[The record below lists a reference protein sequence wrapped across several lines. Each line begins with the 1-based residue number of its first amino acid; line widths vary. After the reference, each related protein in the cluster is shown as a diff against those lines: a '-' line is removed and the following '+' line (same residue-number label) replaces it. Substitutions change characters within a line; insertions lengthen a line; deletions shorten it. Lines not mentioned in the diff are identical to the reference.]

1 MSCRPGFSSI
11 LGFPALLM
19 VLATM
24 QILVP
29 LRLMAQDDLQIT
41 IAQDTFGGYYK
52 PGRWFPVLVR
62 VANQPRDGRAGDR
75 SLDFEGSLIVQSS
88 SGASQSSSFNFRRDI
103 SVPSF
108 STQQFPVYSRIRQD
122 LSLPPTL
129 EVRTSTGRRVKA
141 EPVAALQAVPRNRA
155 LLVTVTEQLR
165 RLYFPSPR
173 AGASSLIEG
182 TLPPSSMFDDWMGYD
197 SVDILVFPTWPE
209 GRLTT
214 RGREAIEDWVSMG
227 GTLIFLGGSNSA
239 AYAAAEGDS
248 LLPVDVASSSRFVLD
263 ARQGALRLAG
273 PEENIGEAQSLVLS
287 NFSMRSGTEVLLD
300 LGADGAPVPAIAQR
314 RHGKGRILFVGT
326 DFMADSNLSRAAFG
340 PTWQSLLP
348 VPDPLGWQSSLPT
361 ALRQT
366 KTVTGAAARPPNLF
380 MVVALCIIYTLVVGP
395 INFLVLG
402 MTRRIQW
409 AWLTVPA
416 IVLFFTGLIYAI
428 GVWTKGGQTI
438 TRETTL
444 ILGRQDDH
452 RFEEISTYSLF
463 VQDPGS
469 YRAFPDNPK
478 MAVADANNWLSA
490 HFLTDGIFGANLL
503 ADAGGDGLGFAQRR
517 PNIVTTSTGV
527 RIESWP
533 LRTYDTTQ
541 FVARGPHVRAG
552 SLRSTLSLENQSFSW
567 WLEGGI
573 TNETGLDFYATALIS
588 GTRGLPLGTM
598 KDGATIDLDRTA
610 SRLWFSQGP
619 LVLWRPLNDF
629 VDRVTAL
636 TGLKTDSNEAIN
648 RENAAVMLR
657 HIALPHEVSTI
668 LPPLKGRV
676 WFVGLAEDS
685 AISADLGVEADVV
698 ARSIIFLVELNP
710 VPKSNSFVVHH
721 EMSRARLLNYPDR
734 SDFGFDSGRGARA
747 GFQQAFMQGSGEPAL
762 TLGPEI
768 GIVMS
773 FDLPFEH
780 PGTRVIGATREVT
793 LEANRVSS
801 LFSASLLGIL
811 TGAGRPISGPIA
823 DTERQFF
830 TPGNGRGWIQLVGGK
845 LDDQFVNEPTR
856 VRSVGMEM
864 MGVIDR

>member
-1 MSCRPGFSSI
+1 MHSRLNIPPLPGFV
-11 LGFPALLM
+11 ALLA
-19 VLATM
+19 VLAMM
-24 QILVP
+24 QVLMP
-29 LRLMAQDDLQIT
+29 SRLLAQDDLQIT

-52 PGRWFPVLVR
+52 PGRWFPVVVR

-88 SGASQSSSFNFRRDI
+88 SGSGQSSSFNFRRDI
-103 SVPSF
+103 SVPAF

-122 LSLPPTL
+122 LMVPPTL

-165 RLYFPSPR
+165 RLYFPNPR
-173 AGASSLIEG
+173 AGAASIIEG
-182 TLPPSSMFDDWMGYD
+182 TLPPASMFDDWMGYD
-197 SVDILVFPTWPE
+197 SVDVLVFPTWPE
-209 GRLTT
+209 GRLST

-227 GTLIFLGGSNSA
+227 GTLVFLGGSNSA

-273 PEENIGEAQSLVLS
+273 PEEDIGEAPSLILS
-287 NFSMRSGTEVLLD
+287 NFSLRPDAEVLLN
-300 LGADGAPVPAIAQR
+300 LGTEDAPVPAIAQKR
-314 RHGKGRILFVGT
+314 LGKGRILFVGT
-326 DFMADSNLSRAAFG
+326 DFMADSGLSRAAFG

-348 VPDPLGWQSSLPT
+348 VPDPLDWQLSLPT

-380 MVVALCIIYTLVVGP
+380 LVIALCIIYTLIVGP

-402 MTRRIQW
+402 MTKRIQW
-409 AWLTVPA
+409 AWVTVPA

-452 RFEEISTYSLF
+452 HFEEISTYSLF
-463 VQDPGS
+463 VQDPGI

-478 MAVADANNWLSA
+478 MAVADANNWLSP
-490 HFLTDGIFGANLL
+490 HFLTDGMLGASLL
-503 ADAGGDGLGFAQRR
+503 ADASGDGLGFAQRR

-527 RIESWP
+527 RVESWP

-541 FVARGPHVRAG
+541 FVARGPHVREG
-552 SLRSTLSLENQSFSW
+552 SLRSTLSLENQSSSW
-567 WLEGGI
+567 WLEGGL

-588 GTRGLPLGTM
+588 GTRGLPLGAM
-598 KDGATIDLDRTA
+598 KSGATIDVDRNA

-636 TGLKTDSNEAIN
+636 TNLKTDSDEAIN

-657 HIALPHEVSTI
+657 HLALPHEISTI

-676 WFVGLAEDS
+676 WFVGLAEES

-698 ARSIIFLVELNP
+698 ARSIIVLVELNP
-710 VPKSNSFVVHH
+710 VPKSSSFVVHH
-721 EMSRARLLNYPDR
+721 EMSRPRLLNYPER
-734 SDFGFDSGRGARA
+734 SDFSFESGRGARA
-747 GFQQAFMQGSGEPAL
+747 GFQQAFMQGTGEPAL
-762 TLGPEI
+762 TLGPET
-768 GIVMS
+768 GIVLT

-780 PGTRVIGATREVT
+780 PGARVNGATREMR

-801 LFSASLLGIL
+801 LFSANLLGLL
-811 TGAGRPISGPIA
+811 TGAGRPISGPVT

-845 LDDQFVNEPTR
+845 LDDQFINEPTR
-856 VRSVGMEM
+856 IHSVGMEM